1 MEDKI
6 DLTHLVHT
14 LEKDLHGGH
23 GSGRGAG
30 HPSKEGL
37 QPRTGRLGE
46 GWLCGKA
53 GADHLAETTSLE
65 TRCQEWGP
73 LRSRNQRRG

>member
-1 MEDKI
+1 MVGVVLGGGRVI
-6 DLTHLVHT
+6 PPR
-14 LEKDLHGGH
+14 KDF
-23 GSGRGAG
+23 
-30 HPSKEGL
+30 
-37 QPRTGRLGE
+37 QPRTGRLGD

-73 LRSRNQRRG
+73 LGSRNQRRG